1 MAGSHDGIPWALPS
15 VLQCAEGKG
24 REHDPEKACPGFEP
38 GVETGF
44 PKMHAPLAPMAFS
57 MRCGRSQARY
67 RPCAR
72 GAGHRFFQETARF
85 IQDKHLPEV

>member
-44 PKMHAPLAPMAFS
+44 PKKHAPTSSRVMPRQ
-57 MRCGRSQARY
+57 MREAAVDLSL
-67 RPCAR
+67 
-72 GAGHRFFQETARF
+72 
-85 IQDKHLPEV
+85 K